1 VTGRIAQAIPP
12 RWDFEELGTQT
23 CQHCRHFADD
33 PAVIEAEIPGLTS
46 FGSAY
51 SSARGHAGIC
61 RTFDRF
67 LDPMYAWECPLFE
80 ARVDC
85 GTPPPGEAPTPQ
97 FESRFVR
104 GQRHDR

>member
-1 VTGRIAQAIPP
+1 VARRIAPTTRL
-12 RWDFEELGTQT
+12 RWDFEQLSTQT

-61 RTFDRF
+61 RAFDRF
-67 LDPMYAWECPLFE
+67 LDPMYAWECPSFE
-80 ARVDC
+80 ARADRR
-85 GTPPPGEAPTPQ
+85 GGPPSDPAVQAVASGEK
-97 FESRFVR
+97 V
-104 GQRHDR
+104 